1 MFGKLSPPI
10 STQLKSPQINLGLNS
25 TYSGERPK
33 GAPSSSPPV
42 LVNDQRNH
50 KRAAR
55 PLPFS
60 SSSRSRAAG
69 LEQKS
74 RTGFALSRSRAS
86 RPGFA
91 LASLLPRR
99 VAARRR
105 SSRRRSSRARSTL
118 YARRTRSSRPS
129 MVLNF
134 RASSTRN
141 ALYDDDVNCDVQVH
155 KPSRTVVP
163 KRSVMISSNG
173 PLRKRIF
180 RRDP

>member
-1 MFGKLSPPI
+1 MTL
-10 STQLKSPQINLGLNS
+10 L
-25 TYSGERPK
+25 ER
-33 GAPSSSPPV
+33 AEV
-42 LVNDQRNH
+42 AHL
-50 KRAAR
+50 
-55 PLPFS
+55 
-60 SSSRSRAAG
+60 
-69 LEQKS
+69 
-74 RTGFALSRSRAS
+74 
-86 RPGFA
+86 GFA
-91 LASLLPRR
+91 LASLDRLRSCLSASPL

-134 RASSTRN
+134 RASSTRST
-141 ALYDDDVNCDVQVH
+141 LYDDDVSCDVQVH

-173 PLRKRIF
+173 PLCKRIF

>member
-1 MFGKLSPPI
+1 MIASRGQRSGRLLSRE
-10 STQLKSPQINLGLNS
+10 GD
-25 TYSGERPK
+25 SG
-33 GAPSSSPPV
+33 
-42 LVNDQRNH
+42 
-50 KRAAR
+50 
-55 PLPFS
+55 
-60 SSSRSRAAG
+60 RSVGQAQSVSEHAQ

-74 RTGFALSRSRAS
+74 SFAETGKSVSLQHDLPR
-86 RPGFA
+86 A
-91 LASLLPRR
+91 LAVPAELERLGWLLPDSPRRRVAARR

-118 YARRTRSSRPS
+118 YARRTGSSRPS

-134 RASSTRN
+134 RASSTRST
-141 ALYDDDVNCDVQVH
+141 LYDDDVNCDVQVH

>member
-1 MFGKLSPPI
+1 MHS
-10 STQLKSPQINLGLNS
+10 SKS
-25 TYSGERPK
+25 R
-33 GAPSSSPPV
+33 
-42 LVNDQRNH
+42 
-50 KRAAR
+50 RAAV
-55 PLPFS
+55 LP
-60 SSSRSRAAG
+60 R
-69 LEQKS
+69 
-74 RTGFALSRSRAS
+74 
-86 RPGFA
+86 A
-91 LASLLPRR
+91 LAVPAELERLGWLLPDSPRRRVAARR

-118 YARRTRSSRPS
+118 YARRTGSSRPS

-141 ALYDDDVNCDVQVH
+141 TLYDDDVNCDVQVH

>member
-1 MFGKLSPPI
+1 MDSGRSVGGGTVCRRLS
-10 STQLKSPQINLGLNS
+10 QLS
-25 TYSGERPK
+25 SG
-33 GAPSSSPPV
+33 GDSG
-42 LVNDQRNH
+42 
-50 KRAAR
+50 
-55 PLPFS
+55 
-60 SSSRSRAAG
+60 RSVGQAQSVSEHAQ

-74 RTGFALSRSRAS
+74 SFAETGKSVSLQHDSCLSRALVSSRA
-86 RPGFA
+86 
-91 LASLLPRR
+91 LAVPAELERLGWLLPDSPRRRVAARR

-118 YARRTRSSRPS
+118 YARRTGSSRPS

-134 RASSTRN
+134 RASSIRST
-141 ALYDDDVNCDVQVH
+141 LYDDDVNCDVQVH

>member
-1 MFGKLSPPI
+1 MIDCI
-10 STQLKSPQINLGLNS
+10 SWTAVGPVVE
-25 TYSGERPK
+25 SG
-33 GAPSSSPPV
+33 GDSG
-42 LVNDQRNH
+42 
-50 KRAAR
+50 
-55 PLPFS
+55 
-60 SSSRSRAAG
+60 RSVGQAQSVSEHAQ

-74 RTGFALSRSRAS
+74 SFAETGKSVSLQHDLPR
-86 RPGFA
+86 A
-91 LASLLPRR
+91 LAVPAELERLGWLLPDSPRRR

-141 ALYDDDVNCDVQVH
+141 ILYDDDVNSDVQVH

-163 KRSVMISSNG
+163 KRSVMLSSNG